1 MPHVPRV
8 VAFASVLTC
17 SIAATSFASAQAAPP
32 ANIPRRDT
40 HAMGD
45 TAHYRVSAL
54 VSPYHLGF
62 PLFNVLL
69 EQRLLDHLAIAEELG
84 FGSYA
89 SSRVGQLGGRIVYY
103 ASGSFDGGLLLGP
116 VVRANTIV
124 YPGRGAVV
132 TPPTEGAD
140 ATEAF
145 FHDVQVARSNG
156 RDSLFC
162 GAVVGAKGIFGP
174 KSGPAKGL
182 TLLFPLTHAT
192 TCGSRIIQLTRVDE
206 NERGSRPIDRE
217 SPPAGHATP
226 AARRRAPTRLSDRP
240 SPQGPA

>member
-1 MPHVPRV
+1 MPHFPRV
-8 VAFASVLTC
+8 VAFASLLTC
-17 SIAATSFASAQAAPP
+17 SISATSFASAQAAVP
-32 ANIPRRDT
+32 ADSPARDT

-45 TAHYRVSAL
+45 AAHYRVSAL

-62 PLFNVLL
+62 PLLNVLL
-69 EQRLLDHLAIAEELG
+69 EQRLLDHLSIAEELG

-89 SSRVGQLGGRIVYY
+89 SSGVGQLGARILYY

-124 YPGRGAVV
+124 YPGPAAVL

-162 GAVVGAKGIFGP
+162 GAIVGAKGILGP
-174 KSGPAKGL
+174 KAGPAQGL
-182 TLLFPLTHAT
+182 TLLFAVQAGYLHLFGA
-192 TCGSRIIQLTRVDE
+192 
-206 NERGSRPIDRE
+206 
-217 SPPAGHATP
+217 SPYG
-226 AARRRAPTRLSDRP
+226 P
-240 SPQGPA
+240 SPDTTQLGDTGVVLLEIRVGWSL